1 MIDVDNG
8 SKKNTYKVVV
18 NITITSKINMNDG
31 IKEL

>member
-1 MIDVDNG
+1 MSIMDL
-8 SKKNTYKVVV
+8 KNTYKVVV